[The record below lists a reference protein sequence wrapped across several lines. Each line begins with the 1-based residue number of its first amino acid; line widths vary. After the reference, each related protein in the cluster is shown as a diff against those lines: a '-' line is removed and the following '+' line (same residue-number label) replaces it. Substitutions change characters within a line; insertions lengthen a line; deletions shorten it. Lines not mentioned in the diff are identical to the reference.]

1 MSLLQFCIL
10 QQHSNMLFTEEQ
22 QKLLE
27 RIEILERRIQDYQT
41 QQSNTLNEKK
51 QNKPTVKHMTG
62 YILYCKTMREDAI
75 QTLLE
80 DNTEEKPKPS
90 DVLKKLA
97 SMWREASDNIKALYN
112 TEAKHYYDSEEQN
125 D

>member
-1 MSLLQFCIL
+1 
-10 QQHSNMLFTEEQ
+10 MLFTEEQ

-27 RIEILERRIQDYQT
+27 RIDILERRMQEYQIH
-41 QQSNTLNEKK
+41 NEQK
-51 QNKPTVKHMTG
+51 QNKTPVKRITG

>member
-1 MSLLQFCIL
+1 
-10 QQHSNMLFTEEQ
+10 MLFTEEQ

-27 RIEILERRIQDYQT
+27 RIEILERRMQEYQT
-41 QQSNTLNEKK
+41 QQSYTLNEQK
-51 QNKPTVKHMTG
+51 QNKPTVKRITG

-75 QTLLE
+75 QSLLE
-80 DNTEEKPKPS
+80 ENPGEKPKSS

-112 TEAKHYYDSEEQN
+112 TEAKNYYESEEQN

>member
-1 MSLLQFCIL
+1 
-10 QQHSNMLFTEEQ
+10 MLFTEEQ

-51 QNKPTVKHMTG
+51 QNKPTVKRMTG

-97 SMWREASDNIKALYN
+97 SMWREANDNIKALYN